1 MMKMLDSL
9 TVEKNGL
16 NHPRENTSALFIS
29 IATKIRI
36 KYIEIIKSRKSK
48 MKVHVHA
55 EVLFRCA
62 KMLMATST

>member
-16 NHPRENTSALFIS
+16 NHPKENTSALFIS
-29 IATKIRI
+29 IATKIRR
-36 KYIEIIKSRKSK
+36 KYIEIIKSRKRK
-48 MKVHVHA
+48 KKVHVHV

-62 KMLMATST
+62 KILMVTST